1 MRTKRVSILTAAFMA
16 VLSACGGGGG
26 TTIEVGALEAW
37 KVAEKTVLKAYDSTN
52 EPGLEDFREAF
63 DEVTKGV
70 QLSDY
75 WHLLDKSPTQMEVQ
89 LWEPKPEDVIESDS
103 SGASEHRMVESEST
117 TTVPKE
123 EATVEETTVE
133 EETVEETTTTVSK
146 DAEKSSDTSSETE
159 TGSSKAGTEK
169 SGETDTTVDHSTM
182 HGSDTGY
189 KVLLYA
195 CIAKHDGE
203 WESSNGACEI
213 DDEKAHGESVE
224 KSSISW
230 SYEGSEGPAKWGS
243 LNDEWL
249 ACEMGTSQSPIDL
262 SGAEGVDLANP
273 SFAYKKGEAKIEDN
287 GHAVVFTPD
296 TENTVKLEDT
306 TWTLKQMHYHTP
318 GEHSIDG
325 KKSLAEVHLVHQD
338 EGDHYM
344 VVGLMIKG
352 GASKDTWSFARE
364 SESAVIDWASLLP
377 DDLTTVRYKGSLTT
391 PPCSEGVQ
399 WVLMTS
405 PVEVTDET
413 LTALKSRHA
422 GNNRPVQPTG
432 DRVIERDLTVEK

>member
-123 EATVEETTVE
+123 EETVE

-169 SGETDTTVDHSTM
+169 
-182 HGSDTGY
+182 
-189 KVLLYA
+189 
-195 CIAKHDGE
+195 
-203 WESSNGACEI
+203 
-213 DDEKAHGESVE
+213 
-224 KSSISW
+224 
-230 SYEGSEGPAKWGS
+230 
-243 LNDEWL
+243 
-249 ACEMGTSQSPIDL
+249 
-262 SGAEGVDLANP
+262 
-273 SFAYKKGEAKIEDN
+273 
-287 GHAVVFTPD
+287 
-296 TENTVKLEDT
+296 
-306 TWTLKQMHYHTP
+306 
-318 GEHSIDG
+318 
-325 KKSLAEVHLVHQD
+325 
-338 EGDHYM
+338 
-344 VVGLMIKG
+344 
-352 GASKDTWSFARE
+352 
-364 SESAVIDWASLLP
+364 
-377 DDLTTVRYKGSLTT
+377 
-391 PPCSEGVQ
+391 
-399 WVLMTS
+399 
-405 PVEVTDET
+405 
-413 LTALKSRHA
+413 
-422 GNNRPVQPTG
+422 
-432 DRVIERDLTVEK
+432 